1 MTKRMKVIEGIK
13 SLLILL
19 LICSAVFLA
28 SRTALRGP
36 LTDLLSPELNT
47 NTAGVYH
54 LPTQRVEMARPV
66 RMAAAIP
73 GEGRILRYGVQYDPA
88 ACDALFQQGASLLV
102 EALSSASQPREIS
115 REEWQR
121 ALTAAP
127 NLYFDFLGRLPLAL
141 LANWLS
147 APDCTLTGTARQL
160 VLTTEG
166 EKVLL
171 CYRDT
176 EENKYYAWTAG
187 VVNPEHLVQ
196 AVSTLSDNGAFFA
209 FESEEYA
216 AIDPD
221 TLILQDTPQPGVYQ
235 SANPLNGEGD
245 GLTQILNDLYFP
257 QESTAFYSAG
267 DEQVARNG
275 GESIRLS
282 RRGVLEYS
290 CDSTGDSRYVIT
302 DRREICTLTEIGD
315 YCRFLTQRALGQ
327 RCGQA
332 RLYLS
337 AIGQEEDGSVNLSF
351 DYCLEGARV
360 SLEGGP
366 AASFLVKDGRV
377 VQFTLRCRRYTLS
390 EQTALLLP
398 ERQAMAIL
406 EQLDGQGEEL
416 QLLYLDQGGEAVSA
430 QWAAGSG
437 IGG

>member
-1 MTKRMKVIEGIK
+1 MSKRVKVVEGVK

-19 LICSAVFLA
+19 LTCSAVFLA
-28 SRTALRGP
+28 SRTSLRGP
-36 LTDLLSPELNT
+36 LTDLLSPELT
-47 NTAGVYH
+47 GGTAGVYR

-66 RMAAAIP
+66 RMAASIP
-73 GEGRILRYGVQYDPA
+73 GEGRTLRYGVQYDPA

-102 EALSSASQPREIS
+102 EALSSASQPRQIS
-115 REEWQR
+115 REEWQQ
-121 ALTAAP
+121 ALTGAP
-127 NLYFDFLGRLPLAL
+127 SLYFDFLGQLPLAL

-160 VLTTEG
+160 VLTVEG
-166 EKVLL
+166 DQVLL

-176 EENKYYAWTAG
+176 EEDQYYAWTAG
-187 VVNPEHLVQ
+187 VVNPEHLIQ
-196 AVSTLSDNGAFFA
+196 AVSTLPDNGAFFA

-221 TLILQDTPQPGVYQ
+221 TLILQDAPQPGVYQ
-235 SANPLNGEGD
+235 SSNPLNREGD
-245 GLTQILNDLYFP
+245 GLTQILSDLYFP

-275 GESIRLS
+275 GESVRLS

-290 CDSTGDSRYVIT
+290 CDSSGDSRYVIA
-302 DRREICTLTEIGD
+302 DRQEDCTLTEIGD
-315 YCRFLTQRALGQ
+315 YCRFLAQRALGQ

-337 AIGQEEDGSVNLSF
+337 AIRQEGDGSVRLSF

-360 SLEGGP
+360 SLEGGS
-366 AASFLVKDGRV
+366 AASFLVKEGRV
-377 VQFTLRCRRYTLS
+377 VQFTLRCRSYTLS

-416 QLLYLDQGGEAVSA
+416 QLIYPDQGGETVSA

>member
-73 GEGRILRYGVQYDPA
+73 GEGRTLRYGVQYDPA

-147 APDCTLTGTARQL
+147 APDCALTGTARQL

-166 EKVLL
+166 KKVLL

-209 FESEEYA
+209 LESEEYA

-267 DEQVARNG
+267 DERVARNG

-302 DRREICTLTEIGD
+302 DRREI
-315 YCRFLTQRALGQ
+315 
-327 RCGQA
+327 
-332 RLYLS
+332 
-337 AIGQEEDGSVNLSF
+337 
-351 DYCLEGARV
+351 
-360 SLEGGP
+360 
-366 AASFLVKDGRV
+366 
-377 VQFTLRCRRYTLS
+377 
-390 EQTALLLP
+390 
-398 ERQAMAIL
+398 
-406 EQLDGQGEEL
+406 
-416 QLLYLDQGGEAVSA
+416 
-430 QWAAGSG
+430 
-437 IGG
+437 

>member
-1 MTKRMKVIEGIK
+1 M
-13 SLLILL
+13 
-19 LICSAVFLA
+19 C
-28 SRTALRGP
+28 
-36 LTDLLSPELNT
+36 
-47 NTAGVYH
+47 
-54 LPTQRVEMARPV
+54 
-66 RMAAAIP
+66 
-73 GEGRILRYGVQYDPA
+73 
-88 ACDALFQQGASLLV
+88 
-102 EALSSASQPREIS
+102 
-115 REEWQR
+115 
-121 ALTAAP
+121 
-127 NLYFDFLGRLPLAL
+127 
-141 LANWLS
+141 
-147 APDCTLTGTARQL
+147 
-160 VLTTEG
+160 
-166 EKVLL
+166 
-171 CYRDT
+171 
-176 EENKYYAWTAG
+176 
-187 VVNPEHLVQ
+187 
-196 AVSTLSDNGAFFA
+196 TLSDNGAFFA
-209 FESEEYA
+209 LESEEYA

-235 SANPLNGEGD
+235 SATPLNGEGD

-267 DEQVARNG
+267 DERVARNG

-337 AIGQEEDGSVNLSF
+337 AIGQEEDGSVTLSF

-360 SLEGGP
+360 TLEGGP

-406 EQLDGQGEEL
+406 EQLDGRGEEL
-416 QLLYLDQGGEAVSA
+416 QLLYLDQGGETVSA